1 MPHCLTKKEPKWCW
15 SQAIFDGLKCVM
27 MEEPVLWLLDNT
39 TLFELQTNAFNL
51 AINKVL
57 IQEGHPVAYESQK
70 LSESNQH
77 YTTQVKEITTVIH
90 CLRM

>member
-27 MEEPVLWLLDNT
+27 MEELVLWLLDNT